1 MANTGAAQPALFDLG
16 ARPTTRGVAERVRT
30 AGVDG
35 LSDAVRRGDGAR
47 YQDVVC
53 RTALNRVEGMPFRW
67 TLNPYRGCTHGC
79 HYCFARRYQPQL
91 EMEPGDEFS
100 SVVLVKVNLPEVLRA
115 ELARRSWDNELVAVG
130 TATDPYQ
137 PIEGRYRLTRRS
149 LEAFAARATPVGL
162 LTRGPLAVRDADV
175 LADLSRRS
183 RSTVTF
189 SIPTVDEEAWERLE
203 PGTAPPRQRL
213 RAVRALRDAG
223 VDAGVLMA
231 PIVPGITSHPAK
243 LERTV
248 REIAAHGAT
257 CVGTMLMHL
266 EGGTREHFLRFLSR
280 EYPHLVEGYGR
291 LYAGKHAETGYSR
304 RFRTV
309 MSGLTARFGGRVAR
323 RRAAPPRRDGPTPK
337 AAPAQAQ
344 GRLRL

>member
-1 MANTGAAQPALFDLG
+1 MANTGVPPQAALFDLG
-16 ARPTTRGVAERVRT
+16 ARPTTRTVADRVRT
-30 AGVDG
+30 GGVAS
-35 LSDAVRRGDGAR
+35 LPDAVRRGDGAR
-47 YQDVVC
+47 YQDVIC

-91 EMEPGDEFS
+91 EMGAGDEFS
-100 SVVLVKVNLPEVLRA
+100 SVVLVKVNFADVLRA
-115 ELARRSWDNELVAVG
+115 ELARPGWGNELVAFG

-137 PIEGRYRLTRRS
+137 PIEGRCRLTRRA
-149 LEAFAARATPVGL
+149 LEVLAARATPVGL
-162 LTRGPLAVRDADV
+162 ITRGPLAVRDADV
-175 LADLSRRS
+175 LADLTRRS

-203 PGTAPPRQRL
+203 PGTAPPQQRL

-266 EGGTREHFLRFLSR
+266 EGGTRDHFLRFLGR
-280 EYPHLVEGYGR
+280 EYPHLVERYGR
-291 LYAGKHAETGYSR
+291 LYAGKHAERGYAR

-309 MSGLTARFGGRVAR
+309 MAGLTARHGGSVGR
-323 RRAAPPRRDGPTPK
+323 RRSPAPRHGTAPEPAAGPV
-337 AAPAQAQ
+337 Q
-344 GRLRL
+344 GALRL

>member
-1 MANTGAAQPALFDLG
+1 MPKVGAPLQPPLFDLG
-16 ARPTTRGVAERVRT
+16 ARPTTRAVAERVRV
-30 AGVDG
+30 AGVEG
-35 LSDAVRRGDGAR
+35 LSDAVQRADGTR
-47 YQDVVC
+47 YQDVIC

-91 EMEPGDEFS
+91 EMDPGDEFS
-100 SVVLVKVNLPEVLRA
+100 SVVLVKVNFPDVLRA
-115 ELARRSWDNELVAVG
+115 ELARPTWDNQLVAFG

-137 PIEGRYRLTRRS
+137 PIEGQYRLTRQS
-149 LEAFAARATPVGL
+149 LEVLASRSAPVGL

-175 LADLSRRS
+175 LADMSRRS

-189 SIPTVDEEAWERLE
+189 SIPTVDEEAWARLE

-213 RAVRALRDAG
+213 RAVRALNDAG
-223 VDAGVLMA
+223 VDTGVLMA

-257 CVGTMLMHL
+257 CVGTMLMYL
-266 EGGTREHFLRFLSR
+266 EGGTREHFLGLLER
-280 EYPHLVEGYGR
+280 EYPHLVERYGR
-291 LYAGKHAETGYSR
+291 LYAGKHAEPGYAQ
-304 RFRTV
+304 RFRAV
-309 MSGLTARFGGRVAR
+309 MSGLTARYGGRVGR
-323 RRAAPPRRDGPTPK
+323 RRDPARQGRADPRPEPAPSQP
-337 AAPAQAQ
+337 
-344 GRLRL
+344 RLRL